1 MKTSSSERASF
12 WLTLP
17 KSHLPIQ
24 GMSFRIGM
32 PLSLS
37 AFVFFVSPPITTV
50 WRFSTET
57 SLEILRVVTVA

>member
-1 MKTSSSERASF
+1 
-12 WLTLP
+12 
-17 KSHLPIQ
+17 
-24 GMSFRIGM
+24 MSFRIGM

-37 AFVFFVSPPITTV
+37 TFVFFVSPPITTV